1 MRTRVILCLAAL
13 LATLTGCTK
22 ISTSTGLSPNGAH
35 SWTQPGVLR
44 ISDISD
50 PSSLNPMLTGAD
62 IAYEL
67 SGYVLEYFVRL
78 DDKGDLVPVLITQ
91 VPTLANG
98 GVSKDGLTVTYHLRR
113 GVMWSDGQP
122 FGAQD
127 VIETWKQVMNPDNPV
142 VVREGYDDVKS
153 IDAPD
158 HSTVVVHL
166 IRPYAPFPT
175 RFFAG
180 IQEGPI
186 APLPAHL
193 IAGAKDL
200 VRSPLN
206 NKPVGT
212 GPFMLES
219 WEKNG
224 QMIFVANMH
233 YWGGEPKIKKI
244 IFQARTD
251 NTEIVSF
258 RTHELDADID
268 ATTNDLPSYRQLP
281 DMNVVVSPSL
291 RLSVLSMFTQ
301 SGPLSD
307 VRLRRAIAYSVDR
320 AELLQRIAHGAGY
333 VADEFLPTWSW
344 GFTKD
349 VPHYDRDLA
358 KAGALLDEA
367 GWKMGQDGYRY
378 KDGQRLT
385 LLFVAVAGSDSSKH
399 FAELT
404 QQDLRAVGID
414 VTIKNY
420 PYGVIFDV
428 SGPIRQGK
436 FNLTSY
442 SYSVNYDPAALKDDG
457 CDQFSPA
464 GSNDSRLCDPEV
476 DRAERRALLISDRAE
491 RKKLYADIERR
502 RVDDLAVLPLWFRD
516 RVGVLNADLHGY
528 KPSRSIMANWN
539 MTEWSIP

>member
-1 MRTRVILCLAAL
+1 MKMRACVFLAIAFAG
-13 LATLTGCTK
+13 LAGCTK
-22 ISTSTGLSPNGAH
+22 VSTSTGLGPSGAH
-35 SWTQPGVLR
+35 AWTQPGVLR

-50 PSSLNPMLTGAD
+50 PSTLDPMLTGAD
-62 IAYEL
+62 IAYQL

-91 VPTLANG
+91 VPTLENG
-98 GVSKDGLTVTYHLRR
+98 GISKDGLTVTYHLRH
-113 GVMWSDGQP
+113 GVTWSDGQP

-142 VVREGYDDVKS
+142 EIREGYDVVGS

-158 HSTVVVHL
+158 RYTVVVHL
-166 IRPYAPFPT
+166 KRPYAPFPT

-180 IQEGPI
+180 IQEGPV
-186 APLPAHL
+186 APLPAHI

-212 GPFMLES
+212 GPFMLQS

-224 QMIFVANMH
+224 QMIFVANIH
-233 YWGGEPKIKKI
+233 YWGGAPKIKKI

-251 NTEIVSF
+251 NTQIVNF
-258 RTHELDADID
+258 QTHELDADID
-268 ATTNDLPSYRQLP
+268 ATTNDLPSYRQLK
-281 DMNVVVSPSL
+281 DMNVLVTPSL

-301 SGPLSD
+301 SGPLHD
-307 VRLRRAIAYSVDR
+307 VRLRQAIAYSLDR
-320 AELLQRIAHGAGY
+320 AELLQRISHGAGY
-333 VADEFLPTWSW
+333 IAAEFLPNWSW
-344 GFTKD
+344 AFTND
-349 VPHYDRDLA
+349 VPRYDHDLTRA
-358 KAGALLDEA
+358 KALLDEA
-367 GWKMGQDGYRY
+367 GWKMGQDGFRY

-385 LLFVAVAGSDSSKH
+385 LLFLSIAGSDSSKH

-404 QQDLRAVGID
+404 QQYLRAAGID
-414 VTIKNY
+414 ITIKNY
-420 PYGVIFDV
+420 PYGEIFDV

-436 FNLTSY
+436 FNLVSY

-457 CDQFSPA
+457 CDQFTPA
-464 GSNDSRLCDPEV
+464 GSNDARLCDPEV
-476 DRAERRALLISDRAE
+476 DRQERRALIISARAE
-491 RKKLYADIERR
+491 RKTIYADIERR
-502 RVDDLAVLPLWFRD
+502 RMEDIAVFPLWFRD
-516 RVGVLNADLHGY
+516 RVGVLSVDVHGY

-539 MTEWSIP
+539 MTEWSVP